1 MKKKFLHLVCLT
13 LVLGLFTNI
22 SNAFSAEDGDQIVVA
37 WEFFDKQSILPE
49 EMKPSNAGINNMN
62 ENATLSIYF
71 AHPDFIGD
79 GAAYDEKVYRSEG
92 PFNDINGTPRYVY
105 NMQYIEVGDYLSVK
119 FSTTGLSNLSVETI
133 MRAQEAGGKPT
144 TQSKVVLEY
153 RVSDNAEF
161 VQVGD
166 EISVAKSNLPIVTH
180 ILPEE
185 CNNQATVELRWRL
198 KSIYE
203 GSTFP
208 DYITKLGWTAT
219 VISSPNGETTGLTAD
234 VSEKEII
241 YAANGNIYINNV
253 LSKRVIDIYNILGQ
267 RVRSIELKDGN
278 NTISGLSKG
287 IYIVDGK
294 KVRL

>member
-22 SNAFSAEDGDQIVVA
+22 SNAFSAEDGDQIVVE

-166 EISVAKSNLPIVTH
+166 EICLAKTNLPIETH

-185 CNNQATVELRWRL
+185 CNNQEQVELRWRL
-198 KSIYE
+198 ISIYE
-203 GSTFP
+203 ASKYP
-208 DYITKLGWTAT
+208 DYITKMGWTVT
-219 VISSPNGETTGLTAD
+219 VISSEDATSGITAD
-234 VSEKEII
+234 VLETEIN
-241 YAANGNIYINNV
+241 YAANENIYINNV
-253 LSKRVIDIYNILGQ
+253 LNKRIVDIYNILGQ
-267 RVRSIELKDGN
+267 KVRSIELKDGN
-278 NTISGLSKG
+278 NTITDLSKG

-294 KVRL
+294 KVYL

>member
-1 MKKKFLHLVCLT
+1 MKKIFSFLVCL

-22 SNAFSAEDGDQIVVA
+22 HEAFSAEEGEQIVVA
-37 WEFFDKQSILPE
+37 WEFPEKKSILPE
-49 EMKPSNAGINNMN
+49 EVKPSNTGINNMN
-62 ENATLSIYF
+62 EDASFSIYYT
-71 AHPDFIGD
+71 HPDFVGD
-79 GAAYDEKVYRSEG
+79 GAVQDYRVHRSEG
-92 PFNDINGTPRYVY
+92 PFIDINGTDRYLY
-105 NMQYIEVGDYLSVK
+105 MARFPEVGDYINVK
-119 FSTTGLSNLSVETI
+119 FSTIGLDNISVISI
-133 MRAQEAGGKPT
+133 MRAQEAGGKPS